1 MEEKK
6 SGMRKTTGWLLVV
19 FGILWGL
26 TVLVADQRKGV
37 DISSTL
43 GGVMIPIFVMLG
55 GLYFA
60 GIIKS
65 AK

>member
-19 FGILWGL
+19 FGLLWGV
-26 TVLVADQRKGV
+26 TVLMADQRRGTN
-37 DISSTL
+37 ISSTL
-43 GGVMIPIFVMLG
+43 GGVTVPILVAIV

-60 GIIKS
+60 GIIKN

>member
-1 MEEKK
+1 MEEQKR
-6 SGMRKTTGWLLVV
+6 GMRKTSGWLLVV
-19 FGILWGL
+19 FGLFWGA
-26 TVLVADQRKGV
+26 TVLVADQRNGT

-43 GGVMIPIFVMLG
+43 GGVTVPILVSLVGF
-55 GLYFA
+55 YFA